1 MTDVYDKLTRKGP
14 KWESQV
20 KTKIVRDGGRIALL
34 VDHGGNGDPKVLAA
48 LTNMHDSACWYLVDI
63 RLRSRPTANEYSGS
77 GRAEDFL
84 AEFIAESDEELA
96 IAKGMLREFEE
107 RDGGRLLWCTYRGM
121 VIGGQSVDGYT
132 PVSSESFYKPLYHS
146 EERGLELLE
155 GIQAFWEQYDGKIE
169 DAAIANI
176 HAQPSESEVLHAVIR
191 HQTLRKRH
199 DPGATA
205 LEP

>member
-1 MTDVYDKLTRKGP
+1 M
-14 KWESQV
+14 
-20 KTKIVRDGGRIALL
+20 
-34 VDHGGNGDPKVLAA
+34 VDRPEEQGADLQVLAA

-63 RLRSRPTANEYSGS
+63 RLRSRPVANEYSGS

-84 AEFIAESDEELA
+84 AEFIAESPEELA

-107 RDGGRLLWCTYRGM
+107 REGGRLLWCTYRGI
-121 VIGGQSVDGYT
+121 VVGELNVDGYT
-132 PVSSESFYKPLYHS
+132 PVSSESFYRPLYHS

-169 DAAIANI
+169 DAAIDNI
-176 HAQPSESEVLHAVIR
+176 HAQPSESEVLNAIIR
-191 HQTLRKRH
+191 HQAVRERH
-199 DPGATA
+199 KAGATS